1 MHPSSPAVP
10 VTFFLDVPASELE
23 AWRALRP
30 DQEPQRLVL
39 GEHYWIVLT
48 CARLRAAGMAVQLDN
63 RLPDAGVVVFYAGDK
78 RAVWRRQREGR
89 SRALLVAVRSDRSPV
104 GLADVEIVQNAAS
117 ADGSRSL
124 HIPHW
129 PQPGL
134 VPRDLARGTTLR
146 TVLYPGTPRNLHPS
160 FLGADWAAFVQ
171 DRGLAF
177 RCHFQAASPPAYQD
191 FRDVD
196 LMLAVRPAA
205 TAPVGNKPAWK
216 LFNAWL
222 AGVPALLGPE
232 SGYRE
237 LRQGPLDYLEIETP
251 EQAMAAIDRLLGQ
264 PALYRAMVD
273 NGLARGQAFSTAAT
287 VSRWQRL
294 IEDELVPRAQAQALQ
309 PLQFWKRSARDA
321 RARLRRVLHGAA

>member
-1 MHPSSPAVP
+1 MTSSAPELP
-10 VTFFLDVPASELE
+10 VTFFLDVPAPELA
-23 AWRALRP
+23 AWRDLLP
-30 DQEPQRLVL
+30 EKEPQRLVL

-48 CARLRAAGMAVQLDN
+48 YARLRAAGMAVQLDN
-63 RLPDAGVVVFYAGDK
+63 QLPDTGVVVFYAGDK
-78 RAVWRRQREGR
+78 RAVWSRQRESR

-117 ADGSRSL
+117 ADGHRSL
-124 HIPHW
+124 HVPHW

-134 VPRDLARGTTLR
+134 VPRDLGRGATLR
-146 TVLYPGTPRNLHPS
+146 TVLYPGTPRNLDPR
-160 FLGADWAAFVQ
+160 FLGPDWGAFVR
-171 DRGLAF
+171 DRGLVF

-205 TAPVGNKPAWK
+205 ARPVGNKPAWK

-232 SGYRE
+232 AGYRE
-237 LRQGPLDYLEIETP
+237 LLQDPLDYLEIQTP

-273 NGLARGQAFSTAAT
+273 NGLGRGPAFSTAAT

-294 IEDELVPRAQAQALQ
+294 IEDELLPRAQAQALQ
-309 PLQFWKRSARDA
+309 PVKFWRRSARDA
-321 RARLRRVLHGAA
+321 RERLRRLLHGAA

>member
-1 MHPSSPAVP
+1 MQPPSPSVP
-10 VTFFLDVPASELE
+10 LVFFLDVPALELE

-30 DQEPQRLVL
+30 DREPQRLVL

-48 CARLRAAGMAVQLDN
+48 CARLRAAGMPVQLDN

-78 RAVWRRQREGR
+78 RAVWRQQRAGR

-117 ADGSRSL
+117 ADGHRSL
-124 HIPHW
+124 HVPHW

-134 VPRDLARGTTLR
+134 VPRDPARGTTLA
-146 TVLYPGTPRNLHPS
+146 TVLYPGTPRNLHPG
-160 FLGADWAAFVQ
+160 FLATDWTAFLQ
-171 DRGLAF
+171 ERGLAF
-177 RCHFQAASPPAYQD
+177 RCHFQEGSAPPYQD

-232 SGYRE
+232 SAYRE
-237 LRQGPLDYLEIETP
+237 LRQSRLDYLEIETP

-264 PALYRAMVD
+264 PSLYRAMVD
-273 NGLARGQAFSTAAT
+273 HGLARGQAFSTGST
-287 VSRWQRL
+287 VSRWRRL

-309 PLQFWKRSARDA
+309 PVQLWRRGVRDA
-321 RARLRRVLHGAA
+321 RARLRRVLHGTA